1 MALGELKGLDFFKR
15 CFVGRKDEDVVNEG
29 MQLFDGGIR
38 GAGEVRLVWGVGLR
52 KEKKK
57 NQDRTRTEGVS
68 LAFPPRRRL
77 VHAFHRPGP
86 TSCCRTIYMLDRVW
100 GRE

>member
-38 GAGEVRLVWGVGLR
+38 GAGEVRLAWGVGLR

-57 NQDRTRTEGVS
+57 KTRTEPGLKGS
-68 LAFPPRRRL
+68 PWRFPL
-77 VHAFHRPGP
+77 G
-86 TSCCRTIYMLDRVW
+86 
-100 GRE
+100 GG